1 MPADDTR
8 FRSGEMRDLGWALVS
23 DDLNIGPDGLGRCSW
38 ATATPELGEYHDNE
52 WGLALTDDDGLFE
65 RICLEAFQCG
75 LSWLTIL
82 RKREAFR
89 QGFAAFEIEAVA
101 SFGDADIARLLADQG
116 IVRNRAKIVASI
128 ENARRSREV
137 IAELGSL
144 AQLIWPYAPPPETA
158 PRSYA
163 ELPTVTPESRALA
176 QELKQRGFRF
186 LGPTTVCALMQACG
200 LINAH
205 LAGCHARERVDLARA
220 DALRRI
226 V

>member
-1 MPADDTR
+1 VSGDL
-8 FRSGEMRDLGWALVS
+8 RSRA
-23 DDLNIGPDGLGRCSW
+23 DGLKCCSW
-38 ATATPELGEYHDNE
+38 ALATPELGEYHDGE
-52 WGLALTDDDGLFE
+52 WGMPVLGDDALFE

-89 QGFAAFEIEAVA
+89 AAFAAFDIDTVGSFDEAV
-101 SFGDADIARLLADQG
+101 IERLLKDPG
-116 IVRNRAKIVASI
+116 IVRNRGKIVASI
-128 ENARRSREV
+128 ENAHRARKTIE
-137 IAELGSL
+137 ELGSL
-144 AQLIWPYAPPPETA
+144 ARLIWQFAPPQGPT

-163 ELPTVTPESRALA
+163 EIPTVTPESEALA
-176 QELKQRGFRF
+176 RELKRRGFRF

-205 LAGCHARERVDLARA
+205 LAGCHARKQVDAARRT
-220 DALRRI
+220 ALTQLGL

>member
-1 MPADDTR
+1 M
-8 FRSGEMRDLGWALVS
+8 SES
-23 DDLNIGPDGLGRCSW
+23 LNIGPDGLGRCSW
-38 ATATPELGEYHDNE
+38 ASAPPELREYHDNE
-52 WGLALTDDDGLFE
+52 WGLALTDDDALFE

-89 QGFAAFEIEAVA
+89 RGFAAFSIEAVA
-101 SFGDADIARLLADQG
+101 SFGDADIARLLADPG

-128 ENARRSREV
+128 ENARRSQEV

-144 AQLIWPYAPPPETA
+144 AQLIWPYAPPAAAA

-176 QELKQRGFRF
+176 KELKRRGFRF

-205 LAGCHARERVDLARA
+205 LAGCHARERADAARA
-220 DALRRI
+220 DALSRLA
-226 V
+226 